1 MFLVKERQK
10 KQKQKG
16 LNNMNE
22 IFKVKRKLHFF
33 INYAFYFLFFAA
45 GFLLGGGSLEKILD
59 FFNIGYFFLYFH
71 G

>member
-1 MFLVKERQK
+1 MFLTKEKQK
-10 KQKQKG
+10 KLKEMKG

-59 FFNIGYFFLYFH
+59 FFNIG
-71 G
+71 